1 MGLSS
6 IDSGPVSAK
15 QRGQNLPT
23 PSQNAN
29 GILMESEETQR
40 EKLATQA
47 LKKDKDS

>member
-6 IDSGPVSAK
+6 INSGPVSAK
-15 QRGQNLPT
+15 QRGENLPT
-23 PSQNAN
+23 PFQNAN
-29 GILMESEETQR
+29 AILMESAETQP